1 MEFGVPPAADGGTG
15 ADVTQ
20 IAGDKFIGTVY
31 GKGVPLDAIHA
42 KIGGEQRY
50 PTVVARKAVCNAP
63 GNPHQMAVGHK
74 MADSLHLYVE
84 CPRKDVDQLVA
95 AVRMGPEIKLLEPR
109 NANQNFVRR
118 ELFDYPGHAAFD
130 FGGCWRKLHGFRLKV
145 YSRTNV
151 IEHLCTTKSRPEK

>member
-50 PTVVARKAVCNAP
+50 PTVVARKAVRNAP

-118 ELFDYPGHAAFD
+118 ELFDYPGTLRSTSE
-130 FGGCWRKLHGFRLKV
+130 GVGVNCMVSVLKCN
-145 YSRTNV
+145 SRTNV